1 MTESVQCH
9 TVASLQSMGIPIAIA
24 EEATWVLGSMLFYKF
39 SINLVPYYAEEA
51 VNYETTLIYWDKE
64 YSILTANLLQK

>member
-1 MTESVQCH
+1 M
-9 TVASLQSMGIPIAIA
+9 M
-24 EEATWVLGSMLFYKF
+24 FYKF

-64 YSILTANLLQK
+64 YTILTVTLFLQNDQQDATV